1 MLSTNSLAKNIVSER
16 AERLLLS
23 ETAEVCVRHEVSS
36 RAEIAIRMK
45 RIIGQIF
52 SFRIER
58 VAGFCREIAMPVYG
72 CARVVPIITT
82 F

>member
-23 ETAEVCVRHEVSS
+23 YTAEVCVRHEASS
-36 RAEIAIRMK
+36 MAEIAIRIK
-45 RIIGQIF
+45 RFIGQNIRF
-52 SFRIER
+52 SHRTR
-58 VAGFCREIAMPVYG
+58 GKPWRRNRD
-72 CARVVPIITT
+72 ARKSSPLGIP